1 MTKNDPIIHVEFGP
15 SEVVLIGTPDEY
27 VVRSN
32 NDIFTKMV
40 KDAIKTPSFVEYGNK
55 EHNVYVTGDSTMEKL
70 FLSVVSALPGQ
81 AIVVEAPD
89 GIYERFW
96 DEEDYFEVLAEINRN
111 LEATGN
117 RIP

>member
-1 MTKNDPIIHVEFGP
+1 MTKNDPIIHVKFGT
-15 SEVVLIGTPDEY
+15 SEVVLAGTPDEY

-40 KDAIKTPSFVEYGNK
+40 KDAIKNPSFVEYGNK
-55 EHNVYVTGDSTMEKL
+55 EHNVYVTGGTTMEKL

-81 AIVVEAPD
+81 AIVAEAPD

-111 LEATGN
+111 LEATDN